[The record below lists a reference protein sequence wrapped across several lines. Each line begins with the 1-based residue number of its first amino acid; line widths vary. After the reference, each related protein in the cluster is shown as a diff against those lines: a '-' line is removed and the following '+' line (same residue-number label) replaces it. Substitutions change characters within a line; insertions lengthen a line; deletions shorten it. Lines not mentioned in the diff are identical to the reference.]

1 MVLCEIEASG
11 SFFSTWVA
19 LTLMGLLSQI
29 VFSGGAFWYY
39 YVKPT
44 YELWRWK
51 SNPEYP
57 KPEKVRDEIVQMIKG
72 LCSATLCPAASLYLA
87 RHNMSY
93 GYCGLGDYSWG
104 YLVVSFLATWLV
116 SDFCTFTS
124 SANSA
129 ALLQLSPPPAPAR
142 AGARTPP
149 AHCSAAAR
157 PPRGGS
163 SPLPLTDLR
172 TSHRHARARLAQN
185 ANQQTSSSTTTS
197 ATATTPAGRTTVTTT
212 SSTTPPPSRS
222 SPTSTSTNSR
232 APRRSSCCPAS
243 SRSTRT

>member
-44 YELWRWK
+44 YEMWRWK

-129 ALLQLSPPPAPAR
+129 ALLQLPPPAHPPRALAPAR
-142 AGARTPP
+142 PRRIAP
-149 AHCSAAAR
+149 
-157 PPRGGS
+157 PPRI
-163 SPLPLTDLR
+163 
-172 TSHRHARARLAQN
+172 AR
-185 ANQQTSSSTTTS
+185 
-197 ATATTPAGRTTVTTT
+197 
-212 SSTTPPPSRS
+212 
-222 SPTSTSTNSR
+222 
-232 APRRSSCCPAS
+232 
-243 SRSTRT
+243 